1 MAAGGS
7 LVPGEGTKV
16 GSHCCGIGRLPGC
29 REVRGGC
36 NEEEVPGAGGEGGL
50 TANGIDLPVERGA
63 GVVGAGL
70 QHGGHGL
77 PGGLLQREAP
87 GLGG

>member
-1 MAAGGS
+1 MSRRPLGAEGG
-7 LVPGEGTKV
+7 
-16 GSHCCGIGRLPGC
+16 
-29 REVRGGC
+29 
-36 NEEEVPGAGGEGGL
+36 GGL
-50 TANGIDLPVERGA
+50 TADGIDLPIECRA

-70 QHGGHGL
+70 QHGGHWL